1 MKRAANLALLC
12 LSACAAQS
20 FQPQFKAR
28 PMPSE
33 QTVLAEVSAGKPRD
47 ERPVAVGITSAP
59 ERLFAWD
66 LSAGVLW
73 ERTVR
78 AKSAPIVVA
87 DAIVLAEAD
96 GITVR
101 DLASGDVRAVI
112 DDEGE
117 LVGAD
122 GEGRALVVS
131 ISYQGSDAR
140 SAIVY
145 VDGTSVRWRQSLQ
158 LPAGIPALINGRV
171 LVPWATQRLSVLDA
185 RDGAELVRWHMNNTV
200 LGHVRVDRG
209 RVYVGQLGLM
219 RLDSQILQKGTD
231 PALYT
236 PFKRSLPGQPAMLR
250 DGYAKVPEPDNAQHR
265 LQLDWRIGAGGAEMS
280 AENDLL
286 ALRFYRLLFALDA
299 RSDAIRWVR
308 TFDHDLVGAAIE
320 PGGLFIADS
329 AGRLSFLDN
338 SGVTRMERDLGRPL
352 QVLSI
357 RPGGWV
363 PAAAAPPAPAAQPG
377 APADAAAPAASP
389 ATGGETPPS
398 MREQLY
404 AAATL
409 ADDRIGAGR
418 AYAVEHLARM
428 PDDAVTTH
436 LVAVCSDRKSPEPV
450 QLAACSHLGERANG
464 GDQIVEALRRR
475 ASFLEGAEP
484 PPVGALAKAAG
495 QMQLKQAAPLLV
507 SHMEDPNTDAADLVP
522 LLETLARLGHK
533 PAAGAIERFVRMHH
547 AEPEGSELQPALL
560 AAMHAL
566 GTLRARGS
574 RGSLDDLAR
583 DPLTPQP
590 VRDRAREA
598 IALMDAPAA
607 AKPDAA
613 PARAAPAEEEAEPE
627 EEVQTD
633 PRPYSL
639 TPEMVRDALKPLR
652 GKLAGCVAA
661 DGTKP
666 HSGRVSMVVNGEG
679 RVEGVF
685 VTPTTLQACIEAGL
699 QEARL
704 PPTRVGRQRVT
715 HTVFGPNAT
724 KDAKASKTGTSK
736 ARRPAAR
743 PGKK

>member
-1 MKRAANLALLC
+1 
-12 LSACAAQS
+12 
-20 FQPQFKAR
+20 
-28 PMPSE
+28 MPSE

-78 AKSAPIVVA
+78 AQSAPIVVA
-87 DAIVLAEAD
+87 DAIVLDEAD

-112 DDEGE
+112 DEEGE

-122 GEGRALVVS
+122 GEGRAVVVS
-131 ISYQGSDAR
+131 IAYKDSDAR

-145 VDGTSVRWRQSLQ
+145 VDGTSVRWKQSLQ

-200 LGHVRVDRG
+200 LGQARVDRG
-209 RVYVGQLGLM
+209 RMYVGQLGLM
-219 RLDSQILQKGTD
+219 RLDSQILQQGTD

-236 PFKRSLPGQPAMLR
+236 PLKRSLPGQPAMLR

-265 LQLDWRIGAGGAEMS
+265 LRLDWRIAATGTEMS

-320 PGGLFIADS
+320 PGGLFVADS
-329 AGRLSFLDN
+329 AGTLSFLDT
-338 SGVTRMERDLGRPL
+338 SGVTRMQRDLGRPL
-352 QVLSI
+352 QVLAI

-363 PAAAAPPAPAAQPG
+363 PAAAASAAPAAQPG
-377 APADAAAPAASP
+377 AAAQPATPATSP
-389 ATGGETPPS
+389 ATGGEALPS

-418 AYAVEHLARM
+418 AYAVEHLARL

-450 QLAACSHLGERANG
+450 QLAACAHLGERENG
-464 GDQIVEALRRR
+464 GDQIIEALRRR

-495 QMQLKQAAPLLV
+495 EMQLKQAGPLLV
-507 SHMEDPNTDAADLVP
+507 THMEDPNTSAADLVP
-522 LLETLARLGHK
+522 LLETLTRLGHK
-533 PAAGAIERFVRMHH
+533 PAASAIERFVRMHH
-547 AEPEGSELQPALL
+547 AEPEGSELAPALL

-583 DPLTPQP
+583 DPLTAQS

-598 IALMDAPAA
+598 LALMDAPPAA

-613 PARAAPAEEEAEPE
+613 PAKTAPAEDEAEPE

-661 DGTKP
+661 DSTKP
-666 HSGRVSMVVNGEG
+666 HSGRVSMVVNGDG
-679 RVEGVF
+679 KVEGVF

-699 QEARL
+699 QGARL
-704 PPTRVGRQRVT
+704 PPTRLGRQRVT
-715 HTVFGPNAT
+715 HTVFGPNAAH
-724 KDAKASKTGTSK
+724 DAKTGKTGAGK
-736 ARRPAAR
+736 AKRAAAK